1 MKMPTYKIQVTFPL
15 WLVDNLEGEN
25 DIEVIRE
32 KLLSVTKEFVKRDGE
47 YLRNNIAFDFID
59 DDEEL
64 PEEDDAVL
72 ISGDYIKF
80 LETAM
85 DGGLIPPLPGYKPR
99 SLRDKNKKK
108 RKK

>member
-1 MKMPTYKIQVTFPL
+1 MLPSYKIQVTFPL

-32 KLLSVTKEFVKRDGE
+32 KLINATKVFVARDGE

-64 PEEDDAVL
+64 PEEDDAIL

-85 DGGLIPPLPGYKPR
+85 DGGLIPPLPGYKPGFSSR
-99 SLRDKNKKK
+99 KDKKK